1 MDIELTLA
9 LILMFTGF
17 IAGFIDAIA
26 GGGGLIT
33 VPVLLAAGLSP
44 VEAIATNKLQAS
56 FGTFSATRYFVRKKI
71 VDLSTMKVA
80 IIWTFIGAASGA
92 LIVQTID
99 PSFLAKLMP
108 ILLIMIAAYF
118 LFAPN
123 LDETQKP
130 ERLKPT
136 LFGMLIGGSIG
147 FYDGFFGPGT
157 GTFFTV
163 AYVLLAGHGL
173 LQATAHTKVLNFT
186 SNIASL
192 LFFAIGGHIM
202 WFAGAIMAVGQ
213 IIGGQLGARMAVNK
227 GHKLIKPLIVGIT
240 VALSAKL
247 LSQAFF

>member
-1 MDIELTLA
+1 MLYYNTANDHYMDIELTLA

-33 VPVLLAAGLSP
+33 VAVLLASGLSP

-71 VDLSTMKVA
+71 VDLATMKVA

-118 LFAPN
+118 LC
-123 LDETQKP
+123 
-130 ERLKPT
+130 
-136 LFGMLIGGSIG
+136 
-147 FYDGFFGPGT
+147 GP
-157 GTFFTV
+157 F
-163 AYVLLAGHGL
+163 
-173 LQATAHTKVLNFT
+173 
-186 SNIASL
+186 
-192 LFFAIGGHIM
+192 
-202 WFAGAIMAVGQ
+202 WFKI
-213 IIGGQLGARMAVNK
+213 
-227 GHKLIKPLIVGIT
+227 
-240 VALSAKL
+240 
-247 LSQAFF
+247 